1 MATDPAAAPRTLS
14 APARWLLIALAW
26 LCILLGIIGIILPV
40 MPTVPFLL
48 VAAWAASR
56 SSPKLNHWLHNHPR
70 FGRLLRDWEEAQVIP
85 RSAKWI
91 ATVMM
96 GASAISMLVVAP
108 QRWMLA
114 VMVAVGLMA
123 AVLYWLWRRP
133 EHRPPQ
139 GEAG

>member
-1 MATDPAAAPRTLS
+1 MASEPTANTTPALS
-14 APARWLLIALAW
+14 GPARWLLIALAW
-26 LCILLGIIGIILPV
+26 LCIGLGIIGLILPV

-56 SSPKLNHWLHNHPR
+56 SSPKLHHWLHNHPR
-70 FGRLLRDWEEAQVIP
+70 FGAFLRNWEECQIVP
-85 RSAKWI
+85 RPAKWL

-96 GASAISMLVVAP
+96 SGSAIMMLVVAP

-114 VMVAVGLMA
+114 VMAVVAVMA

-133 EHRPPQ
+133 EQRPPVID
-139 GEAG
+139 